1 MQPSVAKKVAQ
12 CATVG
17 CITPKDRNSL
27 LYCGALNVWWV
38 SGAVRRR
45 WFFVAAIV
53 GALLLAAVAE
63 AESEF
68 ANPGSIEGVVTKA
81 GGARL
86 EGVEVCAFDV
96 AEDEEF
102 TECAASKSNG
112 AYEINGL
119 DEGPYRV
126 EFKSGESGVNLATQ
140 YWKGAAT
147 AAKATILRVEE
158 SHTITGINAEMKV
171 ATVTTGVLVAGVLQP
186 DVDGDGFGDE
196 TQDGCPQSA
205 AFHAACPT
213 VAFASGYSLGP
224 TSIKVKLRAGAKT
237 PVAVTGRLVGGGG
250 TPTVT
255 QSSPAGKLATFT
267 LPIPDR
273 LEARLAHLDSSRS
286 LTLRLR
292 AHAVRVDGAPSTDLL
307 TVRLPGRA

>member
-12 CATVG
+12 RATVG
-17 CITPKDRNSL
+17 CISSIDRNSL

-205 AFHAACPT
+205 AFHGACPT
-213 VAFASGYSLGP
+213 VSFAPGYSVGAN
-224 TSIKVKLRAGAKT
+224 SIQVKVRASATT
-237 PVAVTGRLVGGGG
+237 PVAVTGASPGPGILKATEKAARGA
-250 TPTVT
+250 PTTVRV
-255 QSSPAGKLATFT
+255 
-267 LPIPDR
+267 PIPHP
-273 LEARLAHLDSSRS
+273 LAARLGDLPPSKSVR
-286 LTLRLR
+286 LRLR
-292 AHAVRVDGAPSTDLL
+292 AHATAVDGLPSTAHL
-307 TVRLPGRA
+307 TVRLPGRG